1 MAEQAQNDA
10 IDADGLLSGDVP
22 LDARPLFPQEI
33 TDILN
38 QPTTL
43 VKRTLYRSPGFFVML
58 CLDVTNYITKI
69 QPPAPGPNWSP
80 KVNEHPKKKQNKKS
94 GYWPSQKKV

>member
-1 MAEQAQNDA
+1 MAEQTQSDA
-10 IDADGLLSGDVP
+10 TDADGLLNADVP
-22 LDARPLFPQEI
+22 LDVRPLSPQEI

-43 VKRTLYRSPGFFVML
+43 VKRKLYRSPGFFVML

-69 QPPAPGPNWSP
+69 QPPRPWSRLIP
-80 KVNEHPKKKQNKKS
+80 QS
-94 GYWPSQKKV
+94 